1 MFRIEITRSRG
12 KSLYTIIETFN
23 KPNKYGDTEKIYA
36 SFRDYD
42 KSINYLNNLKK

>member
-1 MFRIEITRSRG
+1 MFRIEIKNIRG
-12 KSLYTIIETFN
+12 ASLYTIIETFN

-42 KSINYLNNLKK
+42 KAINYLNNLKK

>member
-12 KSLYTIIETFN
+12 TSLYTIIETFKAN
-23 KPNKYGDTEKIYA
+23 QYGDTEKIYA

-42 KSINYLNNLKK
+42 KAINYLNNLKK